1 MNFDNLE
8 TSLLAAELKQEYY
21 NMDRRTQQNYVT
33 YLIDEMTTGF
43 DDEFSPIVDKI
54 IMTLN
59 SAQNRGD
66 IGSNEPHRG
75 DIGSNEPHRGDI
87 GSNEP
92 HRGDIE
98 EEIEKYV
105 NMFGVENVKLVLE
118 VMIDAIHK

>member
-75 DIGSNEPHRGDI
+75 DI
-87 GSNEP
+87 
-92 HRGDIE
+92 E

>member
-66 IGSNEPHRG
+66 S
-75 DIGSNEPHRGDI
+75 

>member
-59 SAQNRGD
+59 SVQN
-66 IGSNEPHRG
+66 S
-75 DIGSNEPHRGDI
+75 

>member
-87 GSNEP
+87 
-92 HRGDIE
+92 E

>member
-21 NMDRRTQQNYVT
+21 NMDRRTQQNYIT

-75 DIGSNEPHRGDI
+75 DI
-87 GSNEP
+87 
-92 HRGDIE
+92 E